1 VLLDKIYGQYGKN
14 NVIII
19 PKNAKAILLILGFKY
34 FLIFVS
40 GYNKI
45 ACNNIDKL
53 IKIK

>member
-19 PKNAKAILLILGFKY
+19 PKNAKAILLILSFKY
-34 FLIFVS
+34 FLIFVN

-45 ACNNIDKL
+45 ACNINDAL
-53 IKIK
+53 IKRK